1 MIISSDG
8 YYLSYDKMRNYI
20 VIHLP
25 QTSETLENTIDK
37 PVDRR
42 TDVAENN
49 LTVLLQIA
57 KILFEKGGIT
67 E

>member
-20 VIHLP
+20 MIHIP
-25 QTSETLENTIDK
+25 QTAETLENTIDT
-37 PVDRR
+37 PVNRR
-42 TDVAENN
+42 TDVTEND

-57 KILFEKGGIT
+57 KIIFEKGIT